1 MIYCILAMIFCM
13 AVGVP
18 LVIWFDKA
26 KKELEE
32 ADKQLEQED
41 ENEEDYQ

>member
-1 MIYCILAMIFCM
+1 MIYFLIAMAIVAFI
-13 AVGVP
+13 GVP

-32 ADKQLEQED
+32 EDLNEDED
-41 ENEEDYQ
+41 ENEEDK

>member
-1 MIYCILAMIFCM
+1 MIYFLIAIGLVALI
-13 AVGVP
+13 GVP

-32 ADKQLEQED
+32 ADKQLEQE
-41 ENEEDYQ
+41 NEEDYQ